1 MDGSEFR
8 SEVRLC
14 SRDRVPY
21 IRLLLM
27 TKATF
32 LVALFVWTLPGL
44 GDGDTVTAGRPRVR
58 PGDTILVHAG
68 LYRYRAHLYTG
79 DRNINATTPFEGMY
93 YLTASGTAERPIV
106 IKAAPFKPGVH
117 LGQSGH
123 RNGGGC

>member
-1 MDGSEFR
+1 
-8 SEVRLC
+8 
-14 SRDRVPY
+14 
-21 IRLLLM
+21 M

-44 GDGDTVTAGRPRVR
+44 GDGDTSPQADLASDLATRFWFT
-58 PGDTILVHAG
+58 PGCIAIVPISI
-68 LYRYRAHLYTG
+68 RAIETSTRRLRSKACT
-79 DRNINATTPFEGMY
+79 

-106 IKAAPFKPGVH
+106 IKAAAFKPGVH